1 MRLSISTRR
10 LSIVALLG
18 VLGFALSAGPAA
30 AQSTG
35 TVAGAVT
42 DLASGQALP
51 AARVQVGNT
60 NIVALTNSEG
70 RYTLRA
76 VPAGRQ
82 DIRVSVIGYAGG
94 LQNVTVEAGA
104 IATVDFQL
112 RTAAV
117 SLDAV
122 TVTASGA
129 EQRSREMGN
138 ATNVLNAKNILDN
151 GAPVSDI
158 SDLLSG
164 RGSNVQ
170 VLSSSGTTGTG
181 TKIRVRGLSSFSLSN
196 EPVYYVDGVR
206 IESGSS
212 SFTIGTGGQSF
223 SRINDLNPEEIESVE
238 IIKGPSASTL
248 YGTQAANGVVR
259 ITTKCGV
266 AGRPV
271 WSIYSEVGTLRDY
284 NQYPVNFFSYGR
296 LQPTDSVRQCL
307 LFQSAAGSCAI
318 DSLTT
323 FNVLEDGRTSPNG
336 TGWRGQSG
344 VQVSGGSEQARY
356 FFSAE
361 YEDEIGHLR
370 MPTEEYL
377 RVAQERIVNELPYD
391 QYRPNEVKKVSVR
404 SNIQANLS
412 SRADISGSLGLVQT
426 AGRLPQNDNNV
437 TGLLGSGYFGRG
449 FSGTRRACGTA
460 TCPAPA
466 TQDTTP
472 LGSEW
477 GFSRPGEVFA
487 VLAQQE
493 VTRLTGSGTAN
504 WRPTGFLTARA
515 TIGLDYTN
523 LIDTRYQALNEGP
536 SFSTNRRG
544 GRTDNRFE
552 VGQTTVDAGATGTF
566 SFSPT
571 LTSKTSAGVQYLRD
585 RTYGVTA
592 TGSEFAPGGKTV
604 GSGSIRT
611 AGETT
616 TETITLGFYVEHILG
631 WRDRLFLTTAVRQD
645 YNSAFG
651 AEARGATYPK
661 ASASWVISEEDFFP
675 SSLPFENVRLRA
687 AYGASGNQ
695 PGSTSALRFYQ
706 SVTATLAGVDVPGLN
721 IAAIGNDSL
730 KPERSS
736 ELELGFDADML
747 QGRAHV
753 EFTYYFKKT
762 RDALV
767 SRVQAPSIGGP
778 ATRLENLGST
788 QNQGIEGQIS
798 INSRLLPSVDLDL
811 TLSGSRNV
819 GKLLTLTP
827 GITAVGTG
835 TQRQVPGYPLF
846 GWWERPILGYHD
858 LNGDGILS
866 SGEVLVGD
874 TAIYMGPSLPQTEFA
889 VNGGLSLF
897 NSRVRISGQLDYRG
911 DFKQRNFTEY
921 FRCTSSAA
929 NNCTAINIP
938 GAPLTEQ
945 AAAIAGRTGPGF
957 TSYGY
962 ITDGNFL
969 TLRELAVTYNAPAS
983 WARLLRAQRMSL
995 TLTGRNLAKWTK
1007 YPGIDPEINGNGQ
1020 SDVVIDFLT
1029 QPQLTYFTFRAN
1041 LGF

>member
-1 MRLSISTRR
+1 MRFFIGTVR
-10 LSIVALLG
+10 LSIVALVG
-18 VLGFALSAGPAA
+18 VVGVALTARPAA
-30 AQSTG
+30 AQATG

-42 DLASGQALP
+42 DQASAQPLP
-51 AARVQVGNT
+51 GARVQVSNT
-60 NIVALTNSEG
+60 NIVALTNTEG
-70 RYTLRA
+70 RYTLRG
-76 VPAGRQ
+76 VPAGRH
-82 DIRVSVIGYAGG
+82 DIRVSVIGYASGV
-94 LQNVTVEAGA
+94 QNVTVESGA
-104 IATVDFQL
+104 IANVDFQL

-138 ATNVLNAKNILDN
+138 ATNVLNAVRIVE
-151 GAPVSDI
+151 ASPISDI

-196 EPVYYVDGVR
+196 EPVYYIDGVR
-206 IESGSS
+206 VESGSS

-259 ITTKCGV
+259 ITTKRGV

-271 WSIYSEVGTLRDY
+271 WSVYSEVGTLTDY
-284 NQYPVNFFSYGR
+284 NNYPINHFSYGS

-307 LFQSAAGSCAI
+307 LFQAAAGSCAI
-318 DSLTT
+318 DSLST

-377 RVAQERIVNELPYD
+377 RVAQERVVSELPYE

-404 SNIQANLS
+404 SNVQASLS
-412 SRADISGSLGLVQT
+412 NRSDVSASLGLVQT
-426 AGRLPQNDNNV
+426 DGRLPQNDNNV

-449 FSGTRRACGTA
+449 FPGTRRACGAA
-460 TCPAPA
+460 TCLAG
-466 TQDTTP
+466 QDTTP

-504 WRPTGFLTARA
+504 WRPTGFLSARA
-515 TIGLDYTN
+515 TVGLDYTN
-523 LIDTRYQALNEGP
+523 LIDTRFQALNEGP
-536 SFSTNRRG
+536 FFSTNRRG

-552 VGQTTVDAGATGTF
+552 VAQTTVDAGATGNFTL
-566 SFSPT
+566 SPT
-571 LTSKTSAGVQYLRD
+571 LTSKTSAGLQYLRD
-585 RTYGVTA
+585 WTYGVTA

-616 TETITLGFYVEHILG
+616 TETITLGFYLEHILG
-631 WRDRLFLTTAVRQD
+631 WRDRLFLTTALRQD

-651 AEARGATYPK
+651 ASARGATYPK

-675 SSLPFENVRLRA
+675 TALPFSNVRLRA

-695 PGSTSALRFYQ
+695 PGSTAALRFYQ
-706 SVTATLAGVDVPGLN
+706 SVTATIAGVDVPGLN

-747 QGRAHV
+747 EGRAHL

-767 SRVQAPSIGGP
+767 SRVQPPSIGGP

-788 QNQGIEGQIS
+788 QNRGIEGVIT
-798 INSRLLPSVDLDL
+798 ITSRLLPSVDLDL
-811 TLSGSRNV
+811 TLSGSRNI
-819 GKLLTLTP
+819 GKLLTLAP
-827 GITAVGTG
+827 GIPSVGTG

-858 LNGDGILS
+858 LNGNGILS
-866 SGEVLVGD
+866 AGEVLVGD
-874 TAIYMGPSLPQTEFA
+874 TAVYIGPSLPQTEFA
-889 VNGGLSLF
+889 LNGGLTLF
-897 NSRVRISGQLDYRG
+897 NNRIRISGQMDYRA

-929 NNCTAINIP
+929 NNCNAINVP
-938 GAPLTEQ
+938 GAPLSEQ
-945 AAAIAGRTGPGF
+945 AAAIAGRSGPGF

-969 TLRELAVTYNAPAS
+969 ALRELAVTYNAPAS

-995 TLTGRNLAKWTK
+995 TLTGRNLTKWTS

-1020 SDVVIDFLT
+1020 SDFIIDFLT